1 MSAWL
6 DNRIPPPLVGLCCAL
21 GMYLTADATA
31 NTALA
36 FKPNYWLAL
45 PLLLAAL
52 ACMFLSI
59 REFARHRTTVNPLN
73 PASASNLVSGGIFG
87 YSRNPMY
94 LAMLLIL
101 ASLGL
106 AWGSWLAVLWLL
118 LAMLYLQCF
127 QIYPEERAL
136 QALFGDSYVNYCQ
149 RVRRW
154 C

>member
-21 GMYLTADATA
+21 GMYVTAAASEHTE
-31 NTALA
+31 LA
-36 FKPNYWLAL
+36 FTPNYWLAL
-45 PLLLAAL
+45 PLLMIAL

-73 PASASNLVSGGIFG
+73 PGSASKLVSSGIFA

-94 LAMLLIL
+94 LALLLIL

-106 AWGSWLAVLWLL
+106 AWGSWLGVLWLL
-118 LAMLYLQCF
+118 LCMLYLHCF
-127 QIYPEERAL
+127 QIYPEERAML
-136 QALFGDSYVNYCQ
+136 ELFGESYADYCR